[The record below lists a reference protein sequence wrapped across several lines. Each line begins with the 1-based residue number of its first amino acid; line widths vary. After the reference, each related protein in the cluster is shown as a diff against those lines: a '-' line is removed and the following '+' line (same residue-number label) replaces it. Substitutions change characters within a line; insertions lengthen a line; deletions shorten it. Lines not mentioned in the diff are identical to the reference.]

1 MLQVKVIVE
10 KFDIL
15 LVMMEALNLTFVG
28 VRDYKNLLKKG
39 KDYSNTHLSLE
50 KGFRRKNKLTI
61 CLRSVNF
68 KVNYCN

>member
-28 VRDYKNLLKKG
+28 VRDYKNLLKQG
-39 KDYSNTHLSLE
+39 KDYSNTHLSL
-50 KGFRRKNKLTI
+50 KKVFRRMD
-61 CLRSVNF
+61 
-68 KVNYCN
+68 

>member
-10 KFDIL
+10 KFDML
-15 LVMMEALNLTFVG
+15 LVMMKALNLAFVG